1 VTEAFAFLDVNVPM
15 CAAGQPHPYRDA
27 CAWLMT
33 EVANGR
39 LAVAI
44 DVEIIQ
50 EILYRFGALRRWD
63 IAVTMA
69 FSLLELVPMVYPI
82 RLVESHLSID
92 LFEHYAQK
100 GVTARDVLHV
110 AVMQQNNLDQIIS
123 TDEHFDAFAGI
134 TRLDPLQLFTQANR
148 S

>member
-1 VTEAFAFLDVNVPM
+1 MTGALTFLDVNVPM
-15 CAAGQPHPYRDA
+15 YAAGQSHTYRDA

-82 RLVESHLSID
+82 RLAESHLSID
-92 LFEHYAQK
+92 LFERYAHK

-110 AVMQQNNLDQIIS
+110 AVMQQNDLQRIIS

-134 TRLDPLQLFTQANR
+134 TRLDPLQLFAQANR